1 MNGIVIA
8 RDGEAIPLTLSDR
21 MRPPGVGF
29 GVGWIHV
36 YPPTVDSDQLAESE
50 RVAVAHGP
58 RARAPTGDRVPA
70 ADRR

>member
-21 MRPPGVGF
+21 LRPPGVGF

-36 YPPTVDSDQLAESE
+36 YPAGRLRRPARGVRARRGS
-50 RVAVAHGP
+50 HGA
-58 RARAPTGDRVPA
+58 RARAP
-70 ADRR
+70 